1 MWQKSISLLVSVIMS
16 IVIGS
21 SRGIVA
27 QGGCSS
33 SCGDIQNIRHPFRL
47 RGDPT
52 FCGNENFEL
61 VCGGNKTILR
71 LPSGDYYV
79 TQILYDNNTIHVV
92 DVRMASGS
100 CSLPFHLPTSSVT
113 YYNYLRLQTWGWASF
128 VNCSKSIQDDTYQ
141 HVPCL
146 SKNHTSVYVTSGGS
160 VEDLR
165 PSCGFLSM
173 VPTSVD
179 NIASS
184 GDTLFQN
191 LQRGFSLE
199 WVYKNLTSFQMIHTC
214 LKEASRERACTI
226 G

>member
-1 MWQKSISLLVSVIMS
+1 MWEKSISLLVYIIIS

-27 QGGCSS
+27 QGVCSS

-52 FCGNENFEL
+52 ICGDENFEL
-61 VCGGNKTILR
+61 VCSGNKTILQ
-71 LPSGDYYV
+71 LHPGDYYV
-79 TQILYDNNTIHVV
+79 TQISYENNTIHLV

-100 CSLPFHLPTSSVT
+100 CSFPFLLPTGSVT
-113 YYNYLRLQTWGWASF
+113 YNNYFRLQTWRWASF
-128 VNCSKSIQDDTYQ
+128 VNCSKNIQDDTYR

-146 SKNHTSVYVTSGGS
+146 SKNNTSVYVTSGEF

-165 PSCGFLSM
+165 PSCSFLSM
-173 VPTSVD
+173 VPTSDD
-179 NIASS
+179 NIVSS
-184 GDTLFQN
+184 GDALFQH
-191 LQRGFSLE
+191 LQRGFNLQ
-199 WVYKNLTSFQMIHTC
+199 WVIKNLTSFQMIRTC
-214 LKEASRERACTI
+214 LREASRERACTI